1 MSKTN
6 IITKFIK
13 GEITLWK
20 SFWLVGYLY
29 PSILSIIFY
38 LFALSELLFL
48 IYIVFYPFYLIGIW
62 RSANNYKGKKIWKY
76 LTKTWIVVSTLV
88 LLFTMT
94 DMEYFYNV
102 R

>member
-6 IITKFIK
+6 IIIKFIK
-13 GEITLWK
+13 GEIPLWK
-20 SFWLVGYLY
+20 SLWLVGYLY
-29 PSILSIIFY
+29 PSIVSIVFY

-48 IYIVFYPFYLIGIW
+48 AYLVFYPFYLIGIW
-62 RSANNYKGKKIWKY
+62 RSTNNYKGKKIWKY

-102 R
+102 K